1 MFKKVVLTSL
11 IISTYSYAFTL
22 KEGFL
27 KTLENNPEVQ
37 VRANEL
43 KKIKYDIDIANGL
56 MYPTLDLTGTA
67 YNARTSTNA
76 YTPKNG
82 NLTKNDE
89 YSLNLNQPLYD
100 GFLSA
105 YEKKLQQHRYESAQ
119 YYLKE
124 AQNALALTFTQNYIN
139 VLKTK
144 DMLSLSSE
152 SYQMSE
158 DIYNKT
164 VRKVE
169 RGFGTKLEF
178 ERAKG
183 NLEESNVNLAIDRLS
198 YNDAVQSLYNHVQE
212 KFDSTELVKPTFTYN
227 LPHSEEEALAYA
239 LSNHPSMLVSLKNV
253 EVAISEQKRDQ
264 DSFHPSVNLFGTYT
278 LNDAGHKEHGVNVSN
293 EYQVGIEFAYNL
305 YNGGKDDASNQKAL
319 QIVKEKKILIQKSN
333 QEISNRLALAWN
345 SYELNA
351 QKLNRLKEF
360 VKTRRLVLD
369 TTFEEFDLG
378 TKDLGSVIDAH
389 LDFISTK
396 RSVISTTYD
405 LLLAHFRVLEAIG
418 ILADEIISDKRE
430 EIWGRNTTNIDD
442 VVKKNTEELHFSY
455 ATLDNQTEK
464 KEEPKL
470 EYLEETQEIKVDETL
485 KSEVQSAPVVRE
497 EPIVQTPSE
506 TLTQEPINKIEVE
519 DKKLEESTI
528 ETTSSFKERFLNAR
542 EGKYTINLATFSTQ
556 KAAEQ
561 FIAENKI
568 EDSAFSFMF
577 GEEEQYYKV
586 MYGIFDSY
594 AQGKEALSQL
604 QTSLVE
610 NSPWVE
616 KITIKQNLYN
626 KYHSVNQEVIES
638 PVETV
643 EQVVQTSNETLAQ
656 EPMNEVE
663 VQDKKLEEEKI
674 KEIAVETTNSFK
686 ERFLNAREGKYTINL
701 ATYSSKENAER
712 FIEKNKIEDNAFSF
726 LFGEDEQYYK
736 VMYGIFDSYAQGQEV
751 LSQLKKGLVEN
762 SPWVERITIK
772 QNLYKKYHKN

>member
-1 MFKKVVLTSL
+1 MFKKVILISVLLS
-11 IISTYSYAFTL
+11 SSSYAFTL

-27 KTLENNPEVQ
+27 KTLNHDPEVQ

-56 MYPTLDLTGTA
+56 MYPTLDLRGSA
-67 YNARTSTNA
+67 YNTRSSTNS

-82 NLTKNDE
+82 NLTSTDE

-105 YEKKLQQHRYESAQ
+105 YEKRLQQNRYESAQ

-183 NLEESNVNLAIDRLS
+183 NLEESNVNLAIDRLTYS
-198 YNDAVQSLYNHVQE
+198 DAVQSLFNHVQE
-212 KFDSTELVKPTFTYN
+212 KFDSTELVKPAFTYN
-227 LPHSEEEALAYA
+227 LPHTEDEALTYA

-253 EVAISEQKRDQ
+253 EVAIAEQKRDLE
-264 DSFHPSVNLFGTYT
+264 SFHPNVNLVGTYK
-278 LNDAGHKEHGVNVSN
+278 LNDAAHKEHGVDVSN

-305 YNGGKDDASNQKAL
+305 YNGGKDDASNQKSL
-319 QIVKEKKILIQKSN
+319 QTVKEKKILIQKSN

-345 SYELNA
+345 SYQLNA
-351 QKLNRLKEF
+351 DKLDRLKEF

-389 LDFISTK
+389 LDYVSTK

-418 ILADEIISDKRE
+418 ILSDEILNDKRE
-430 EIWGRNTTNIDD
+430 EIWGRSNTNIDD
-442 VVKKNTEELHFSY
+442 VVKTNTEELRFSY
-455 ATLDNQTEK
+455 STLEENNSK
-464 KEEPKL
+464 KDEPQL
-470 EYLEETQEIKVDETL
+470 EYLEEKATSEIVETPMKESVDEDVL
-485 KSEVQSAPVVRE
+485 KDEPLIQNTVEGKIDETVVE
-497 EPIVQTPSE
+497 SS
-506 TLTQEPINKIEVE
+506 NE
-519 DKKLEESTI
+519 DKSVKNEATNELI
-528 ETTSSFKERFLNAR
+528 TTFKEKFLNAP
-542 EGKYTINLATFSTQ
+542 EGKYTVNLATFSSQ
-556 KAAEQ
+556 KNAERY
-561 FIAENKI
+561 IHENGI
-568 EDSAFSFMF
+568 SENAFSFLF

-594 AQGKEALSQL
+594 AQGQEALAQL
-604 QTSLVE
+604 NKNLV
-610 NSPWVE
+610 
-616 KITIKQNLYN
+616 K
-626 KYHSVNQEVIES
+626 
-638 PVETV
+638 
-643 EQVVQTSNETLAQ
+643 
-656 EPMNEVE
+656 
-663 VQDKKLEEEKI
+663 
-674 KEIAVETTNSFK
+674 
-686 ERFLNAREGKYTINL
+686 
-701 ATYSSKENAER
+701 
-712 FIEKNKIEDNAFSF
+712 
-726 LFGEDEQYYK
+726 
-736 VMYGIFDSYAQGQEV
+736 
-751 LSQLKKGLVEN
+751 N

-772 QNLYKKYHKN
+772 QNLYNKYHKN

>member
-1 MFKKVVLTSL
+1 MFKKVILISVLLS
-11 IISTYSYAFTL
+11 SSSYAFTL

-27 KTLENNPEVQ
+27 KTLNHDPEVQ

-56 MYPTLDLTGTA
+56 MYPTLDLRGSA
-67 YNARTSTNA
+67 YNTRSSTNS

-82 NLTKNDE
+82 NLMSTDE

-105 YEKKLQQHRYESAQ
+105 YEKRLQQNRYESAQ

-183 NLEESNVNLAIDRLS
+183 NLEESNVNLAIDRLTYS
-198 YNDAVQSLYNHVQE
+198 DAVQSLFNHVQE
-212 KFDSTELVKPTFTYN
+212 KFDSTELVKPAFTYN
-227 LPHSEEEALAYA
+227 LPHTEDEALTYA

-253 EVAISEQKRDQ
+253 EVAIAEQKRDLE
-264 DSFHPSVNLFGTYT
+264 SFHPNVNLVGTYK
-278 LNDAGHKEHGVNVSN
+278 LNDAAHKEHGVDVSN

-305 YNGGKDDASNQKAL
+305 YNGGKDDASNQKSL
-319 QIVKEKKILIQKSN
+319 QTVKEKKILIQKSN

-345 SYELNA
+345 SYQLNA
-351 QKLNRLKEF
+351 DKLDRLKEF

-389 LDFISTK
+389 LDYVSTK

-418 ILADEIISDKRE
+418 ILSDEILNDKRE
-430 EIWGRNTTNIDD
+430 EIWGSNNTNIDD
-442 VVKKNTEELHFSY
+442 VVKTNTEELRFSY
-455 ATLDNQTEK
+455 STLEENNSK
-464 KEEPKL
+464 KDEPQL
-470 EYLEETQEIKVDETL
+470 EYLEEKATSEVLETPMKESVDEDVLKDEPLIQNTVEGKIDETVVESSNEDKSV
-485 KSEVQSAPVVRE
+485 KSEATNE
-497 EPIVQTPSE
+497 LI
-506 TLTQEPINKIEVE
+506 
-519 DKKLEESTI
+519 
-528 ETTSSFKERFLNAR
+528 TTFKEKFLNAP
-542 EGKYTINLATFSTQ
+542 EGKYTVNLATFSSQ
-556 KAAEQ
+556 KNAERY
-561 FIAENKI
+561 IHENGI
-568 EDSAFSFMF
+568 SENAFSFLF

-594 AQGKEALSQL
+594 AQGQEALAQL
-604 QTSLVE
+604 NKNLV
-610 NSPWVE
+610 
-616 KITIKQNLYN
+616 K
-626 KYHSVNQEVIES
+626 
-638 PVETV
+638 
-643 EQVVQTSNETLAQ
+643 
-656 EPMNEVE
+656 
-663 VQDKKLEEEKI
+663 
-674 KEIAVETTNSFK
+674 
-686 ERFLNAREGKYTINL
+686 
-701 ATYSSKENAER
+701 
-712 FIEKNKIEDNAFSF
+712 
-726 LFGEDEQYYK
+726 
-736 VMYGIFDSYAQGQEV
+736 
-751 LSQLKKGLVEN
+751 N

-772 QNLYKKYHKN
+772 QNLYNKYHKN